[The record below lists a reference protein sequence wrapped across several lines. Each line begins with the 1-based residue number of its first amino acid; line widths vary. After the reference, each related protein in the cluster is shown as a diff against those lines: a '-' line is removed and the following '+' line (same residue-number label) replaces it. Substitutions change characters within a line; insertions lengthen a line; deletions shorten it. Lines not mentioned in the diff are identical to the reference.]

1 MIKYK
6 LEPKE
11 TKKFEGKSGIYGIV
25 YDQDIIYVG
34 QSKNIG
40 RRLRE
45 HGKENKLNDV
55 ISQIIQ
61 EQWKCNR
68 YKQLAL
74 YRFIENNRDDIFFVV
89 LEQTE
94 NLDEREEYYISTIKP
109 RFNYKGIDV
118 PYKKPEP
125 KNSVIL

>member
-25 YDQDIIYVG
+25 YDQDIICVG

-89 LEQTE
+89 FVLTE
-94 NLDEREEYYISTIKP
+94 NLDEREESYISTIKP

-125 KNSVIL
+125 QL

>member
-68 YKQLAL
+68 YKQLTL

-125 KNSVIL
+125 QNSVIL

>member
-45 HGKENKLNDV
+45 HGK
-55 ISQIIQ
+55 
-61 EQWKCNR
+61 
-68 YKQLAL
+68 
-74 YRFIENNRDDIFFVV
+74 
-89 LEQTE
+89 
-94 NLDEREEYYISTIKP
+94 
-109 RFNYKGIDV
+109 
-118 PYKKPEP
+118 
-125 KNSVIL
+125 

>member
-1 MIKYK
+1 MIKYR
-6 LEPKE
+6 LDSRDVEI
-11 TKKFEGKSGIYGIV
+11 FEGKSGIYGIV

-34 QSKNIG
+34 QSKNIA
-40 RRLRE
+40 RRLKE
-45 HGKENKLNDV
+45 HRKENKLNDV
-55 ISQIIQ
+55 ISQIIR

-94 NLDEREEYYISTIKP
+94 NLDDREEYYISTIKP
-109 RFNYKGIDV
+109 KFNYKGVDV

-125 KNSVIL
+125 QTEQA

>member
-1 MIKYK
+1 MIKYR
-6 LEPKE
+6 LDSRDVEI
-11 TKKFEGKSGIYGIV
+11 FEGKSGIYGIV

-34 QSKNIG
+34 QSKNIA
-40 RRLRE
+40 RRLKE
-45 HGKENKLNDV
+45 HRKENKLNDI
-55 ISQIIQ
+55 ISQIIR

-109 RFNYKGIDV
+109 KFNYKGIDV

-125 KNSVIL
+125 QNSVIL

>member
-45 HGKENKLNDV
+45 HGKENKLND
-55 ISQIIQ
+55 
-61 EQWKCNR
+61 
-68 YKQLAL
+68 
-74 YRFIENNRDDIFFVV
+74 EN
-89 LEQTE
+89 
-94 NLDEREEYYISTIKP
+94 K
-109 RFNYKGIDV
+109 ID
-118 PYKKPEP
+118 KTDLRNNIAK
-125 KNSVIL
+125 